1 MNIVTTTSA
10 AAVAVSLLASPDNDP
25 AHRAATIFP
34 AAGRLAHHLERG
46 QPISAAT
53 LRSTMTEV
61 FGGTDAQGCWNWKD
75 AYEATEAAQV
85 LFLRKF
91 GAAITAPTQ
100 TPQAA
105 LAMLSKVAA
114 LVPTHTRRSEE
125 SQALQQL
132 STPMP
137 LAFVASRAAGIM
149 ADDVVLEPSAGTG
162 LLAIWAE
169 LARAAL
175 FLNEYAPVRHAL
187 LAEVF
192 TRATVTRHDA
202 AHIDDYLDRAI
213 RPTVVLMNPP
223 FSAGIH
229 VEGIVADAAWRHL
242 SSAFTRLAPG
252 GRLVAIT
259 SSGLSPDNPRWR
271 TAFVRLQEQGTVL
284 FSAAIDGSVYARH
297 GTTTETRLTVIDKI
311 AAGDPKTLV
320 ASIGVAPDLPT
331 LLDWI
336 GDLPPRSPSTSPTSI
351 GALANGVLRDV
362 AAKMAAR
369 NAAGARRPAAVT
381 APADRQAALARKP
394 RPFAPRT
401 SRGPIEDEIVEL
413 SYELRDAPAADHA
426 AVAGGIYE
434 PYRVQSIHIPE
445 AKPHPD
451 KLVESVAMA
460 SVAPPKPSYRPHL
473 PKSVIANGALS
484 DAQLESVI
492 YAGEAHSTHLAGYWS
507 TDASFDNLRAV
518 APDAE
523 GAVRFRRGWFL
534 GDGTGVGK
542 GREVAGIILDN
553 WLKGRRRHVWIS
565 KSDKLIDDAQRDW
578 SALGQE
584 KLLITPLSRFRQG
597 KPIKLKEGILFTTF
611 NTLRTDEREGKCS
624 RVEQIVDWLT
634 GADEP
639 DKYPIDEARIF
650 DGVIVFDEGHALAN
664 AIGGKSEHGA
674 KAPSQQG
681 RAGLRLQRALPDARI
696 VYDSATGAADV
707 ESLGYAERLGLWG
720 STDLPF
726 ATRSEFVTAVE
737 DGGVAAMEVLARD
750 LKAMGLY
757 ASRSLSFEGVEY
769 DILEHELTPE
779 QIRIYDAYAEAF
791 QVIHANLDAA
801 LEASGITSGDG
812 TRNKQAKAA
821 ARSAFEGSKQRFF
834 NHLLTSMKTPA
845 LIAATNRDLDDG
857 LAAVIQ
863 IVSTGAALTERRLA
877 QIPIEEWS
885 DIQVDVTPREYVI
898 DYLMHSFPVQ
908 LFEEYSDD
916 NGNVLSRP
924 VYDDAGNPVI
934 CREAERRRDDLVERL
949 GSLPPVSTALDQII
963 QTFGTDRVA
972 EITGRARRIVRRG
985 DSGSIARFAVEN
997 RPGSANLDEAR
1008 AFMDDEKGILV
1019 FSDAGG
1025 TGRSYHAD
1033 LGARNQRR
1041 RRHNLLEAGFRA
1053 YVAIQGLGRCHR
1065 TNQKQPPWFRM
1076 IATNVKAERRFL
1088 STIARRLDTLGAITR
1103 GQRQTGGQNMF
1114 RAEDNL
1120 ESPYAHDALRQFY
1133 GLLHQG
1139 KIDGCSLARFE
1150 TITGLSLTTDE
1161 GGLRDELP
1169 PMHTFLNRML
1179 ALTIR
1184 MQNLLFESFEQLL
1197 AARIEGAIA
1206 AGVYDQGLET
1216 LSAERM
1222 TVKERRLIH
1231 THPATGAQS
1240 HLLTIERLVRNRPTS
1255 LKDALS
1261 MAAPDPRAKFMVN
1274 TKSKRAAVMIPTRS
1288 IMLDDGTV
1296 AARVSLY
1303 RPMGDIRFEV
1313 DQLAETN
1320 WEEADE
1326 RVFAAAWQAELA
1338 TIPEF
1343 TTSTFHIVAG
1353 LLLPIWKLLPR
1364 DHCKVFRLEID
1375 GGAPIVGRMIA
1386 SSDLPRLCRNFGI
1399 DQTEVISAEQ
1409 AWKSVLGGSSI
1420 IGLSSDMTLRRVR
1433 VMNDY
1438 RVELAGFSPDMRDW
1452 LKSIGLFSELINW
1465 KLRFFVP
1472 TTEEGPAILT
1482 RLLQRHRLVD
1492 IAAI

>member
-1 MNIVTTTSA
+1 MNIITTTSA
-10 AAVAVSLLASPDNDP
+10 AAVAAGPLAAPNLDP
-25 AHRAATIFP
+25 AQRAAAIIP
-34 AAGRLAHHLERG
+34 ASGRLVHYLERG
-46 QPISAAT
+46 QSVGAAT
-53 LRSTMTEV
+53 LRSTMIEA
-61 FGGTDAQGCWNWKD
+61 FGGTDAQGHWSWKD
-75 AYEATEAAQV
+75 AYEATEVAQV

-91 GAAITAPTQ
+91 GAAIAAQAP
-100 TPQAA
+100 TPQAS
-105 LAMLSKVAA
+105 LAMLMKVAG

-149 ADDVVLEPSAGTG
+149 ADDIVLEPSAGTG
-162 LLAIWAE
+162 LLAIWGE
-169 LARAAL
+169 LARAGL
-175 FLNEYAPVRHAL
+175 SLNEYAPVRRAL
-187 LAEVF
+187 LAELF
-192 TRATVTRHDA
+192 ARATVTRHDA

-229 VEGIVADAAWRHL
+229 VEGVVADAAWRHL
-242 SSAFTRLAPG
+242 TSAFARLAPG

-259 SSGLSPDNPRWR
+259 GSGLSPDNPRWR

-284 FSAAIDGSVYARH
+284 FSAPIDGGVYARQ
-297 GTTTETRLTVIDKI
+297 GTTVETRLTVIDKI
-311 AAGDPKTLV
+311 APSDPKTLA
-320 ASIGVAPDLPT
+320 ASMGVAPDLPT
-331 LLDWI
+331 LLSWI

-369 NAAGARRPAAVT
+369 KAAGARRPAAVT
-381 APADRQAALARKP
+381 TPSGSRTVPVRNP
-394 RPFAPRT
+394 RPLAPRAA
-401 SRGPIEDEIVEL
+401 SDHVDDEIVEL
-413 SYELRDAPAADHA
+413 SYELRDAA
-426 AVAGGIYE
+426 AVDRSAATDGIYE
-434 PYRVQSIHIPE
+434 AYRVQSIHIAG

-473 PKSVIANGALS
+473 PQRIVANGDLS

-492 YAGEAHSTHLAGYWS
+492 YAGEAHSGHLAGYWS
-507 TDASFDNLRAV
+507 TDVSFDNLKAV

-542 GREVAGIILDN
+542 GRQIAGILLDN

-565 KSDKLIDDAQRDW
+565 KSDKLIEDAQRDW

-597 KPIKLKEGILFTTF
+597 KPIRLKEGILFTTF
-611 NTLRTDEREGKCS
+611 ATLRTDEREGKSS
-624 RVEQIVDWLT
+624 RVQQIVDWLT
-634 GADEP
+634 GTDEP
-639 DKYPIDEARIF
+639 DMYPTDEARIF

-674 KAPSQQG
+674 TAPSQQG

-707 ESLGYAERLGLWG
+707 QSLGYAERLGLWG

-726 ATRSEFVTAVE
+726 ATRSEFISAVE

-757 ASRSLSFEGVEY
+757 AARSLSFEGVEY
-769 DILEHELTPE
+769 DILEHELTPD
-779 QIRIYDAYAEAF
+779 QTRIYDSYAEAF
-791 QVIHANLDAA
+791 QVIHSHLDAA
-801 LEASGITSGDG
+801 LEAAGITSSDG

-821 ARSAFEGSKQRFF
+821 ARSAFESSKQRFF

-845 LIAATNRDLDDG
+845 LIAATNQDLDDG
-857 LAAVIQ
+857 LASVIQ

-877 QIPIEEWS
+877 QIPTEEWA

-908 LFEEYSDD
+908 LFEEYSDEK
-916 NGNVLSRP
+916 GEVFSRP

-934 CREAERRRDDLVERL
+934 CREAERRRDELVERL
-949 GSLPPVSTALDQII
+949 GSLPPVPTALDQIV
-963 QTFGTDRVA
+963 QTFGTERVA
-972 EITGRARRIVRRG
+972 EITGRARRIVRRA
-985 DSGSIARFAVEN
+985 DSGSIARYAVEN

-1008 AFMDDEKGILV
+1008 AFMDDEKGVLV

-1033 LGARNQRR
+1033 LGVRNQRR

-1053 YVAIQGLGRCHR
+1053 YVAIQGLGRSHR

-1076 IATNVKAERRFL
+1076 VATNVKAERRFL

-1103 GQRQTGGQNMF
+1103 GQRQTGGQGMF

-1120 ESPYAHDALRQFY
+1120 ESQYAHDALRQFY
-1133 GLLHQG
+1133 GLIYQG
-1139 KIDGCSLARFE
+1139 KIDGCSLTRFE
-1150 TITGLSLTTDE
+1150 TITGLSLTTQE

-1216 LSAERM
+1216 LVAERM
-1222 TVKERRLIH
+1222 TVKERQVIH

-1240 HLLTIERLVRNRPTS
+1240 HLLTIEHLMRNRPTS

-1261 MAAPDPRAKFMVN
+1261 MATFDPRAKFMLN
-1274 TKSKRAAVMIPTRS
+1274 SKSKRAAVMVPTRS
-1288 IMLDDGTV
+1288 IMLEDGTV
-1296 AARVSLY
+1296 VPRVSLC
-1303 RPMGDIRFEV
+1303 RPMGESRFEV
-1313 DQLAETN
+1313 DQLEETN

-1326 RVFAAAWQAELA
+1326 RIFAAAWEAELA
-1338 TIPEF
+1338 TIPTF
-1343 TTSTFHIVAG
+1343 TSSTLHIVTG

-1375 GGAPIVGRMIA
+1375 GGGPIVGRLIA
-1386 SSDLPRLCRNFGI
+1386 SSELSRLCRNFGI
-1399 DQTEVISAEQ
+1399 DQTQIIGADQ
-1409 AWKSVLGGSSI
+1409 AWKAVLAGSSI
-1420 IGLSSDMTLRRVR
+1420 IGLAGDMTLRRVR

-1438 RVELAGFSPDMRDW
+1438 RVELAGFTPDMRDW

-1472 TTEEGPAILT
+1472 TTEEGPAILA
-1482 RLLQRHRLVD
+1482 RLLQRHRLIDVAG
-1492 IAAI
+1492 I